1 MEEIQDS
8 HRNALVLRVRTEFMD
23 WVAAHKLDLGL
34 LMFSI
39 LATLA
44 TCLHY
49 ISTMQLWTYPGFP
62 LDDSWIHIQ
71 YARTIYEGI
80 PWQYSPDVPS
90 TGSTSPL
97 WSIILSSLF
106 FLTDDPVYIIWG
118 TYVIAIVLY
127 AASTFFVGK
136 ITQDYAGQPVWS
148 LLAMG
153 GFVLVPGNTWLM
165 LSGMEAPI
173 FVFLLVLAV
182 FILDK
187 RDIKYDPILGIILGL
202 AYLARPEGV
211 VLVLVCVPV
220 RFLMVVWHRELSW
233 RRLGAFLLMGAVSLA
248 VVLPWILYCL
258 NTTGYPL
265 PDTFYVK
272 VHLPTEAGVEA
283 WNIWWW
289 FWLRSWPFLWVAFG
303 GGLVLA
309 IKGKP
314 FPWLVAWSLTLLYRF
329 TMPYQALVNN
339 TRYLIPAHALFLVVA
354 VTSTAFML
362 EWVLSLKK
370 YADIKTTARLA
381 TVVFIIGVLIVPMQ
395 PLYLRQAQTFGN
407 ATKNINDMQVTIGEW
422 IEENTPEDAVL
433 AICDAG
439 AVRFFGNRAVIDI
452 IGLVTPDIVH
462 GNMTTRETLQ
472 YMYDRGCDYIVFFDD
487 WFWVFGYHIGG
498 ALTTLYSV
506 ELDDNIICGR
516 DAMSVYHIN
525 WTLTS
530 FS

>member
-1 MEEIQDS
+1 VKEGQEPI
-8 HRNALVLRVRTEFMD
+8 RNRIVRATISPLTDWILAHQLDLSLLTVALVVTLVSCSHYLASMLAWTE
-23 WVAAHKLDLGL
+23 
-34 LMFSI
+34 
-39 LATLA
+39 
-44 TCLHY
+44 
-49 ISTMQLWTYPGFP
+49 PGFP

-80 PWQYSPDVPS
+80 PWQYSPGVPS

-106 FLTDDPVYIIWG
+106 FLTDDPVYIVWG

-127 AASTFFVGK
+127 AASTFVVGK
-136 ITQDYAGQPVWS
+136 ITQDYAEHPVWS
-148 LLAMG
+148 LLAMI

-165 LSGMEAPI
+165 LSGMEASI

-182 FILDK
+182 FVLDK
-187 RDIKYDPILGIILGL
+187 KDIKYDPILGVILGL

-211 VLVLVCVPV
+211 ILVLVCVPV
-220 RFLMVVWHRELSW
+220 RFLMGVWQHELSW
-233 RRLGAFLLMGAVSLA
+233 RRLGSFLLMGAISLA

-258 NTTGYPL
+258 NVTGYPL

-289 FWLRSWPFLWVAFG
+289 FWLRSWPFLVVAFG

-329 TMPYQALVNN
+329 TMPYQSLVNN
-339 TRYLIPAHALFLVVA
+339 TRYLIPVHALFLVVA

-370 YADIKTTARLA
+370 YADIKTTARLL
-381 TVVFIIGVLIVPMQ
+381 TVIFIIGVLIGPMQ
-395 PLYLRQAQTFGN
+395 PLYLHQAQTFGN
-407 ATKNINDMQVTIGEW
+407 AVKNINDMQVTIGEW
-422 IEENTPEDAVL
+422 IEKNTPEDAVL

-472 YMYDRGCDYIVFFDD
+472 YMYDRGCDYIVFFND
-487 WFWVFGYHIGG
+487 WFWVFGSYIGG
-498 ALTTLYSV
+498 ALTVLYTV
-506 ELDDNIICGR
+506 DLDDNIICGR
-516 DAMSVYHIN
+516 DTMSVYHIN